1 MKLQIE
7 VRLAGSAFSIGE
19 DDNLKD
25 GSEIARILR
34 NLSEYFDG
42 DVVNI
47 SEYPLMDINGNKC
60 GTAKITE

>member
-7 VRLAGSAFSIGE
+7 MRLAGSAFALDEG
-19 DDNLKD
+19 DNLRN
-25 GSEIARILR
+25 GNEIARILR

-42 DVVNI
+42 DIVEI
-47 SEYPLMDINGNKC
+47 AEYPLMDINGNKC

>member
-1 MKLQIE
+1 MQ
-7 VRLAGSAFSIGE
+7 LAGSAFAIDG

-42 DVVNI
+42 DVVNV